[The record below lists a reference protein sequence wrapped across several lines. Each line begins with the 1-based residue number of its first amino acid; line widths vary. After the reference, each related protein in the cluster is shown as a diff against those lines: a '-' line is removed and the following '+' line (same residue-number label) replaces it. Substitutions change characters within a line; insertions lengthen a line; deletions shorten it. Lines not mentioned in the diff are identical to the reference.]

1 MRNLRFESHRNNGGA
16 AETEFNWGEFRRA
29 EAIFQEAKG
38 MADYTGATQTITVR
52 NPDGTT
58 ETKLM
63 LRSDEE
69 HHGTTAVDLEPVR
82 EVPHSDDY
90 KRPHPPPR
98 SPVAEPKKKLQFH
111 MNTSKIQIIPNN
123 RQGQLN
129 TGYLATIGGV
139 LKIAEI
145 VLSFI
150 AFVLAICADRRTTTA
165 AWTEHITFETLLV
178 VTAFLLGYVC
188 FPHLT
193 IKDEPT
199 REGLIVVELLFYGVN
214 TVLYFIS
221 IWLMVHLSASWGTDG
236 RGAAIMSAV
245 ICVALTVLFAIET
258 FLKLKAWRGE
268 NEPSSR
274 VITTGNTPA

>member
-1 MRNLRFESHRNNGGA
+1 MLNED
-16 AETEFNWGEFRRA
+16 
-29 EAIFQEAKG
+29 Q
-38 MADYTGATQTITVR
+38 GATIDIGPAKELPH
-52 NPDGTT
+52 NDN
-58 ETKLM
+58 
-63 LRSDEE
+63 
-69 HHGTTAVDLEPVR
+69 
-82 EVPHSDDY
+82 VPQGQ
-90 KRPHPPPR
+90 KAPK
-98 SPVAEPKKKLQFH
+98 EKKKLQFH
-111 MNTSKIQIIPNN
+111 MANKIQIIPTN

-129 TGYLATIGGV
+129 TGYLGTIPGV

-145 VLSFI
+145 VLSFV

-193 IKDEPT
+193 VKDEPT

-236 RGAAIMSAV
+236 RGAAVMTAV
-245 ICVALTVLFAIET
+245 ICVALTVIFALET
-258 FLKLKAWRGE
+258 FMKLKAWRGE
-268 NEPSSR
+268 NEP
-274 VITTGNTPA
+274 VTKTGNTASQA